1 MARNGSGTY
10 VTPSGTWTNGAA
22 NGVLANLTDWEA
34 LLEDIVEAISQS
46 VSKDGQTVLTGDLQM
61 GGFKLTGMGAGTGVG
76 QTLTW
81 EQLFS
86 QGVETNIPSA
96 ATTDIGT
103 PNTNF
108 LRVTGS
114 TTITSFGTNYRGPR
128 FLRFEDALT
137 LTNSATLILPSNAD
151 YTTAAGDVLIALPKA
166 TAGTADGWYVASLSG
181 GGGLPFSDNTHL
193 AQVHAITLSF

>member
-1 MARNGSGTY
+1 MSRNGLGTF
-10 VTPSGTWTNGAA
+10 VPPSGTWTNGAA

-86 QGVETNIPSA
+86 QGVETNIASA
-96 ATTDIGT
+96 ATTEIGT

-137 LTNSATLILPSNAD
+137 LTNSSTLILPSNAD

-193 AQVHAITLSF
+193 AQIHAITLSF